1 MTNFN
6 LFFLPNPLQLHLK
19 QLTHGQYPYQSKLM
33 LKKESLNWDTEIS
46 KMYGKQGNVSGLKQ
60 PTPIPASTVTDK
72 DPEICEAFETK
83 QQDIHLCLLPVCCL
97 SVPYI

>member
-6 LFFLPNPLQLHLK
+6 LFSLPNPLQLHLK

-33 LKKESLNWDTEIS
+33 LKKKESLNWDTEIS

-83 QQDIHLCLLPVCCL
+83 QQDIHLCLPPFCAIHLR
-97 SVPYI
+97 

>member
-1 MTNFN
+1 MGNIPIN
-6 LFFLPNPLQLHLK
+6 LSLC
-19 QLTHGQYPYQSKLM
+19 
-33 LKKESLNWDTEIS
+33 LKKESLNWDNEIS
-46 KMYGKQGNVSGLKQ
+46 KMYGKQGNVIGLKQ